1 MTPEIENK
9 VGGDDPHR
17 GSSLE
22 VLRVFFKLGV
32 SSFGGPIAHIGY
44 FHEEFVVRR
53 RWLSEQAFVDLIALC
68 QFLPGPASSQTGFPI
83 GLIRAGYGGALAAW
97 AGFTLPSAILMVLF
111 ACGASTLSGPLGAG
125 LANRANWRTI
135 GPIEIGISEARRTFY
150 WLPWFG
156 GGLATAR
163 SGAVQ
168 AHGRVILE
176 DQVLEVRAKGKQL
189 WLLRR
194 KRRADS
200 VEDRPLG

>member
-1 MTPEIENK
+1 MAVDV
-9 VGGDDPHR
+9 VG
-17 GSSLE
+17 LFMA
-22 VLRVFFKLGV
+22 LL
-32 SSFGGPIAHIGY
+32 SFVESAP
-44 FHEEFVVRR
+44 
-53 RWLSEQAFVDLIALC
+53 QAYRLKASNAAPPFSTSAGTSAL
-68 QFLPGPASSQTGFPI
+68 

-111 ACGASTLSGPLGAG
+111 AYGASALSGPLGAG

-150 WLPWFG
+150 RLPWFG